1 MTTLT
6 ITAIQELA
14 MLIESATLEDL
25 QLRQPVG
32 GAAWSPDL
40 MTKKAGRP
48 PVGVQ
53 GRILDAID
61 DETITR
67 AEATELLKLVQH
79 QINGDAHVMCRITP
93 EGDVMAMG
101 AAPQPK
107 ARRADDGR

>member
-6 ITAIQELA
+6 LTPIQELA

-25 QLRQPVG
+25 QLRHPVG

-40 MTKKAGRP
+40 MSKKAGRP

-53 GRILDAID
+53 GRILDAMD

-107 ARRADDGR
+107 ARRANDGR

>member
-1 MTTLT
+1 MAAITLT
-6 ITAIQELA
+6 TIQELA

-53 GRILDAID
+53 GRILDAMD

>member
-1 MTTLT
+1 MTTITLT
-6 ITAIQELA
+6 PIQELA
-14 MLIESATLEDL
+14 MLIESAALEDL
-25 QLRQPVG
+25 QLRHPVG

-53 GRILDAID
+53 GRILDAMD

-67 AEATELLKLVQH
+67 AEATQLLVEVNKR
-79 QINGDAHVMCRITP
+79 INGDAHTMCRITP

-101 AAPQPK
+101 SAPQPK

>member
-1 MTTLT
+1 
-6 ITAIQELA
+6 
-14 MLIESATLEDL
+14 MLIESATLEEL

-53 GRILDAID
+53 GRILDAMD

-107 ARRADDGR
+107 ARRADHGR